1 MPRQPGPPFL
11 RKDFVM
17 TVDRLDRSQAE
28 AMWDFLHG
36 CDEDHAHSPNCLDVW
51 SSSTNLPSTG
61 AADENTEPNI
71 LRGLD

>member
-1 MPRQPGPPFL
+1 
-11 RKDFVM
+11 M

-51 SSSTNLPSTG
+51 SASTMLPSTG